1 MGSEPSTKPLRPAKN
16 KRENPLGFNLEED
29 WRGSELAKLLSEMEK
44 YSWRFYFRGGY
55 ARSTESKQRGAR
67 K

>member
-1 MGSEPSTKPLRPAKN
+1 MRSERRPKPLRLAQN
-16 KRENPLGFNLEED
+16 KGENALGFNSDED

-55 ARSTESKQRGAR
+55 ARSTESKHRGAR